1 MKLKIGNTEIEII
14 SNNTEA
20 ERKENLKNMYDVI
33 NNIADKKRAEGKNVD
48 DWFYTA
54 EELENLRKDSNYK
67 FI

>member
-1 MKLKIGNTEIEII
+1 MKLKIGNTKIEII
-14 SNNTEA
+14 SNGTEA

-48 DWFYTA
+48 DWFYTT